1 MKKQFFL
8 WASALLLA
16 ASASAEMN
24 DDHDRDHNNRPPPP
38 LYDEP
43 YRPQYHF
50 SPPMHF
56 MNDPNGEVYF
66 NGTFHLYYQ
75 YNPTQLVAGNQAW
88 GHATS
93 TDLIHWKNAVP
104 QIAIPEALTPPL
116 NGQIFT
122 GSAVVDSN
130 NTSGFFTGH
139 PGQALV
145 AIYTLNQPTRE
156 VQNVAYSLDNGFT
169 YTNFS
174 GNPVLNSPTGDN
186 PNFRD
191 PYVFFYA
198 PTNSW
203 IMSVALPRAHQVLIY
218 RSTDLIH
225 WGPLPVSTFGPSGV
239 DGFQWETPNLFQ
251 VPVQGTN
258 QKKWVLM
265 VGINPGAPL
274 GGSIDEYFVG
284 NFDGT
289 TFTADDTVARL
300 TDFGKDFYAA
310 QVYNNDPLGRA
321 VVVGWMS
328 NWQYTQ
334 VVPTT
339 PWRGNFTIPRVLSV
353 LQNKNQTQTGGLL
366 VQTPLSLDSLH
377 DKTLFNGSAQVSDGS
392 PLKISLQHN
401 GSFEFTTTLVAQPT
415 PGEQQQRL
423 NINIRNSE
431 GETVTVGYDWSQ
443 GQLYVNRGDT
453 DGFNNPFFTDKF
465 SAWEQNPDNSI
476 KLHVFVDRATLE
488 VFVDD
493 GVQVCSISFFMRH
506 GPPTEMQLEAENNSV
521 TVQNLTAFSLKSIW
535 R

>member
-1 MKKQFFL
+1 MKKQSL
-8 WASALLLA
+8 LLASAFLLA
-16 ASASAEMN
+16 ASASAQTSDVASGN
-24 DDHDRDHNNRPPPP
+24 QNKGFP
-38 LYDEP
+38 LYNEP

-56 MNDPNGEVYF
+56 MNDPNGLVYF
-66 NGTFHLYYQ
+66 NGTYHLYYQ
-75 YNPTQLVAGNQAW
+75 YNPLQLVAGHQAW

-93 TDLIHWKNAVP
+93 SDLIHWKNANP
-104 QIAIPEALTPPL
+104 QIAIPESVTPPL
-116 NGQIFT
+116 QGQIFT

-156 VQNVAYSLDNGFT
+156 VQNVAYSLDNGLT

-203 IMSVALPRAHQVLIY
+203 IMTVALPRAHQVLIY

-225 WGPLPVSTFGPSGV
+225 WGPLPVSTFGPAGV

-265 VGINPGAPL
+265 VGINPGAPQ

-289 TFTADDTVARL
+289 TFTADDTVSRL
-300 TDFGKDFYAA
+300 MDFGKDFYAA
-310 QVYNNDPLGRA
+310 QVYNNDPNGRA
-321 VVVGWMS
+321 IAVGWMS

-334 VVPTT
+334 VVPTS
-339 PWRGNFTIPRVLSV
+339 PWRGNFTLPRVLSV
-353 LQNKNQTQTGGLL
+353 LQNKNQTQTGALL
-366 VQTPLSLDSLH
+366 IETPLSLDSLH
-377 DKTLFNGSAQVSDGS
+377 DETLFNGSAQVSDGS
-392 PLKISLQHN
+392 PLTISLNHN
-401 GSFEFTTTLVAQPT
+401 ASFEFTTTLVAQPT

-423 NINIRNSE
+423 NINIRNSAKE
-431 GETVTVGYDWSQ
+431 EVTVGYDWSQ
-443 GQLYVNRGDT
+443 GQVYVNRGET
-453 DGFNNPFFTDKF
+453 DGFSNPFFTDKF
-465 SAWEQNPDNSI
+465 AAWEANPDNSI
-476 KLHVFVDRATLE
+476 KLHVFVDRSTLE

-493 GVQVCSISFFMRH
+493 GVQVCSTTFFMRH

-521 TVQNLTAFSLKSIW
+521 TVQNLTVFSLKSIW